1 MVWSELEPQSAH
13 LTYIILSAFLIFYA
27 LFSLF
32 IRNRLH
38 LSEPPLAIV
47 CGILFGPACAGVLD
61 PAAWGLHDGFLQEF
75 TRLVL
80 AIQVFVVGIE
90 LPAGYLGFRR
100 RRGGGGKSHWASL
113 AVLLGPVMAFGWVV
127 CAALVRGLLG
137 VDFRVALVIAAC
149 LTPTDPVLASS
160 VLSNSQFST
169 RVPRRLRNLLSAE
182 SGCNDGSSFP
192 YLYIGL
198 SLLTASSAAEG
209 VQEWFCVTLLWQ
221 CAFGI
226 VMGFAIGSAFNR
238 ILRLVHA
245 KHFIG
250 RASYL
255 VFYLLMAVFMTG
267 ISSTLG
273 TDDFLVSFS
282 AGCGFNHD
290 GWFRRELAETRLP
303 HVIDLLLNSIFFVY
317 FGAVIPWDQLT
328 LRSATT
334 SAQLTPGLLTAL
346 TVCILLVRRIPVVL
360 LAKRFIPDLKTWNEA
375 FFAGHFG
382 PMGVGALFLAMEA
395 RAELESGGESAT
407 VESNPSM
414 DRPEYQQLGID
425 FVWPVVCFI
434 VFISTLV
441 HGLSTLII
449 SISSHVK
456 RSKHERA
463 PVIGDYT
470 DGLNDM
476 IHDEDEDEEEEAEQK
491 EYEEKKGLREDA
503 RAWSMDEE
511 WGNPACAAMLH

>member
-38 LSEPPLAIV
+38 LSEPPLALI
-47 CGILFGPACAGVLD
+47 CGIIFGPKCAGVLY
-61 PAAWGLHDGFLQEF
+61 PTEWGLHDGFMQEF
-75 TRLVL
+75 TRIVL
-80 AIQVFVVGIE
+80 SIQVFVVGIE
-90 LPAGYLGFRR
+90 LPAGYLGFK
-100 RRGGGGKSHWASL
+100 RGKAHWASL

-127 CAALVRGLLG
+127 CAALIRGILG

-169 RVPRRLRNLLSAE
+169 RVPKRLRNLLSAE

-198 SLLTASSAAEG
+198 YLLTASSAAEG
-209 VQEWFCVTLLWQ
+209 VKEWFCITLLWQ

-226 VMGFAIGSAFNR
+226 LLGFTIGFAFNR

-255 VFYLLMAVFMTG
+255 VFYLLMAVFVAG
-267 ISSTLG
+267 VSSSLG
-273 TDDFLVSFS
+273 TDDFLVAFS
-282 AGCGFNHD
+282 AGCGFNYD

-303 HVIDLLLNSIFFVY
+303 HVIDLLLNSVFFVY
-317 FGAVIPWDQLT
+317 FGAIIPWDQLT
-328 LRSATT
+328 LESATT
-334 SAQLTPGLLTAL
+334 SARLTPGLLVAL
-346 TVCILLVRRIPVVL
+346 TACIILVRRIPIVML
-360 LAKRFIPDLKTWNEA
+360 SKTFIPDLKTWNEA

-395 RAELESGGESAT
+395 RAELESGGESAS
-407 VESNPSM
+407 VEGLPPT

-434 VFISTLV
+434 VFVSTMVHGMSTLV
-441 HGLSTLII
+441 I
-449 SISSHVK
+449 SVSSHVK
-456 RSKHERA
+456 RNKHERA
-463 PVIGDYT
+463 SVIGDYT
-470 DGLNDM
+470 DGLNAMVHDE
-476 IHDEDEDEEEEAEQK
+476 DEDEDEEEEK
-491 EYEEKKGLREDA
+491 EEEVYENEKGLRGGDH
-503 RAWSMDEE
+503 AWSIDEE

>member
-1 MVWSELEPQSAH
+1 MVWSELEPQPAH

-38 LSEPPLAIV
+38 LSEPPLALL
-47 CGILFGPACAGVLD
+47 CGIVFGPKCAGVLD
-61 PAAWGLHDGFLQEF
+61 PSAWGLHDDFMQEF

-80 AIQVFVVGIE
+80 SIQVFVVAIE
-90 LPAGYLGFRR
+90 LPDGYLGFRR
-100 RRGGGGKSHWASL
+100 GRAHWASL

-127 CAALVRGLLG
+127 CAGLIRAILG

-160 VLSNSQFST
+160 VLANSQFST
-169 RVPRRLRNLLSAE
+169 RVPRRLRHLLSAE
-182 SGCNDGSSFP
+182 SGCNDGTSFP
-192 YLYIGL
+192 YLYVGL
-198 SLLTASSAAEG
+198 YLLTASSTAEG
-209 VQEWFCVTLLWQ
+209 VQDWFCITLLWQ
-221 CAFGI
+221 CVFGVI
-226 VMGFAIGSAFNR
+226 MGFLIGYAFSR
-238 ILRLVHA
+238 VLHLVHA

-255 VFYLLMAVFMTG
+255 VFYLLMAVFVAG
-267 ISSTLG
+267 VSSTLG
-273 TDDFLVSFS
+273 TDDFLVAFS

-328 LRSATT
+328 IQSATT
-334 SAQLTPGLLTAL
+334 SARLTPGLLVAL
-346 TVCILLVRRIPVVL
+346 TACILLVRRIPIIL

-395 RAELESGGESAT
+395 RADLESGGESAS
-407 VESNPSM
+407 VESMPPTN
-414 DRPEYQQLGID
+414 RPEYEQLGID

-434 VFISTLV
+434 VLVSTIV
-441 HGLSTLII
+441 HGLSTLVI
-449 SISSHVK
+449 SVSSHVK
-456 RSKHERA
+456 RDKHERA

-470 DGLNDM
+470 EGLNDM
-476 IHDEDEDEEEEAEQK
+476 VHDEDEDEEEEAEEE
-491 EYEEKKGLREDA
+491 EYEKKNGLKGSA
-503 RAWSMDEE
+503 HTWSVDEE

>member
-13 LTYIILSAFLIFYA
+13 LTYIILAAFLIFYA

-38 LSEPPLAIV
+38 LSEPPLALV
-47 CGILFGPACAGVLD
+47 CGILFGPRCAGVLY
-61 PAAWGLHDGFLQEF
+61 PTEWGLHDGFMQEF

-80 AIQVFVVGIE
+80 SIQVFVVGIE
-90 LPAGYLGFRR
+90 LPAGYLGLTKK
-100 RRGGGGKSHWASL
+100 GKAHWTSL
-113 AVLLGPVMAFGWVV
+113 GVLLGPVMAFGWVV
-127 CAALVRGLLG
+127 CAALIRGILG

-182 SGCNDGSSFP
+182 SGCNDGTSFP
-192 YLYIGL
+192 YLYVGL
-198 SLLTASSAAEG
+198 NLLTASSAAEG
-209 VQEWFCVTLLWQ
+209 VEEWFCITLLYQ
-221 CAFGI
+221 CVFG
-226 VMGFAIGSAFNR
+226 VLMGLVIGYVFNR

-245 KHFIG
+245 QHFIG

-255 VFYLLMAVFMTG
+255 VFYLLMAVFVAG
-267 ISSTLG
+267 VSSTLG
-273 TDDFLVSFS
+273 TDDFLVSFA

-317 FGAVIPWDQLT
+317 FGAVIPWDQFSLE
-328 LRSATT
+328 SATT
-334 SAQLTPGLLTAL
+334 SARLTPGLLVAL
-346 TVCILLVRRIPVVL
+346 TVCILLVRRIPVVM
-360 LAKRFIPDLKTWNEA
+360 LAKRCIPDLKTWNEA

-395 RAELESGGESAT
+395 RAELESGGESAS
-407 VESNPSM
+407 VEGFPPT

-434 VFISTLV
+434 VFISTMV
-441 HGLSTLII
+441 HGMSTLVI
-449 SISSHVK
+449 SVTSHVK
-456 RSKHERA
+456 RDKHERA

-470 DGLNDM
+470 EGLNAM
-476 IHDEDEDEEEEAEQK
+476 VHDEDEDEEEEAE
-491 EYEEKKGLREDA
+491 EEEEEFEEKKKPLNGDA
-503 RAWSMDEE
+503 RAWSIDEE